1 MTPLH
6 FAADRGYN
14 NILEVLI
21 DNGASV
27 NVTDSSGMTPLM
39 YAVSCENLVL
49 LYYHHV

>member
-21 DNGASV
+21 DNGANI
-27 NVTDSSGMTPLM
+27 NVADKVGMTPLM
-39 YAVSCENLVL
+39 YAVSCENLVFQ
-49 LYYHHV
+49 